1 MPAFRIYTVGRDGHF
16 KGVKGIEC
24 ADDQEAIHE
33 AQQAL
38 DGRDIEPNL
47 FYLIPIADFIYDNV
61 AKQYA
66 DEVRPR

>member
-38 DGRDIEPNL
+38 DGRDIEL
-47 FYLIPIADFIYDNV
+47 WERGRFITRLA
-61 AKQYA
+61 AKPGA
-66 DEVRPR
+66 KK